1 MNHFHLSIKFN
12 MGEVLYSLIIA
23 VLVGLLYFTSV
34 DGHVLRCKY
43 FFTFVFFNCTQKA
56 NNVIYNELFSDDQAL
71 KKVAIVHVHQHMYC
85 GIIFYSWESMVVASQ
100 NFLGRSAFSHQR
112 LCYTKLIIKNRL
124 HLCQRRCG
132 NVKKDLRR

>member
-23 VLVGLLYFTSV
+23 VVVGLLYFTSV

-43 FFTFVFFNCTQKA
+43 FFTFVFFLICTQKA
-56 NNVIYNELFSDDQAL
+56 NNVIYNELFSDDQVL
-71 KKVAIVHVHQHMYC
+71 KRVAIAHVYQHMYC
-85 GIIFYSWESMVVASQ
+85 EIIFYSWESMVVASQ
-100 NFLGRSAFSHQR
+100 NFLGLSAFSHQR

-124 HLCQRRCG
+124 HLCQRR
-132 NVKKDLRR
+132 NKYSF